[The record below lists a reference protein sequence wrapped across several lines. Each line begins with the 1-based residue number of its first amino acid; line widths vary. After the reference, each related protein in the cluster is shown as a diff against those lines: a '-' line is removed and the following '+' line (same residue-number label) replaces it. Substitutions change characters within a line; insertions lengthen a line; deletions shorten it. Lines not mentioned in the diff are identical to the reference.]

1 MFALS
6 TTTLSFTS
14 IRAEGCGLQI
24 VCVIWKQTGVHD
36 VTLACFSVIAKLCAF
51 PFLTFLFLF
60 VQRTFP
66 VHVTSIV
73 RQCQAPKRRSALLC
87 CMEVWTIMYH
97 PYSDTMSPHWALSLA
112 LTSRCV
118 PAHLDQSTLRE
129 TITTLM
135 AHVVFPVQCDGL
147 IPIAGLRPPWKL

>member
-1 MFALS
+1 MRLRSVRLALAKIVAVQTTTTFIYYLKRNTQSAASNTHALKQSIFFLQTCKAQVFALS

-73 RQCQAPKRRSALLC
+73 RQCQAPKSALLC

-97 PYSDTMSPHWALSLA
+97 PYWDTMSPH
-112 LTSRCV
+112 
-118 PAHLDQSTLRE
+118 
-129 TITTLM
+129 
-135 AHVVFPVQCDGL
+135 
-147 IPIAGLRPPWKL
+147 